1 MTSVDPGS
9 DAIRK
14 SMMTAFSLTGP
25 DHVLDSAFA
34 IERPSNS
41 MTKKAS
47 ADTSAVWDGPPYRL
61 IHSAIRIPRLLSD
74 YVFPG

>member
-25 DHVLDSAFA
+25 DHVLDSAV
-34 IERPSNS
+34 R
-41 MTKKAS
+41 
-47 ADTSAVWDGPPYRL
+47 DGPPYRL
-61 IHSAIRIPRLLSD
+61 IHSAIRNPHSAIA
-74 YVFPG
+74 F

>member
-1 MTSVDPGS
+1 MTPVDPGS

-14 SMMTAFSLTGP
+14 SMMTALSLTAL

-34 IERPSNS
+34 TERPSNA

-47 ADTSAVWDGPPYRL
+47 ADRSAVRDGPPYQL
-61 IHSAIRIPRLLSD
+61 IHSALHNPRSAID
-74 YVFPG
+74 F